1 MKKYILIAALGLALT
16 SCDEV
21 LDRPQLNTP
30 DDNAFWKTESDVRLY
45 ANGFYTEYF
54 TGHNSGWSSAYTY
67 RAMTFCDDYAS
78 TGQQSNFISQVPE
91 DAGTTTSGYVGN
103 TGGQTWCFSMV
114 RKANIFLDRLEER
127 MQGVLDEEQ
136 YAHWRAV
143 AKFFKAFEYTR
154 LVITYGDVPYYEHT
168 VSSSD
173 FDELYKERT
182 PRNEVMGHVYDLCKD
197 ILRDMRLNDG
207 ANVLNRYVAAGFI
220 SRWMLF
226 EGTWQRYNE
235 NNDELARKYLQL
247 AVEAGDLVIKSGKY
261 SIATPMKE
269 LFGSFD
275 LASNKECLLYR
286 HYDYAIGVKHCI
298 TSYCNGV
305 ENAPSAV
312 NLAFLKSLI
321 CVDGKPYKTSTVENA
336 DLLSVPNIAKTRD
349 PRFEAQFAD
358 VAHARSATRVYGN
371 KYIDRYGFSLKAPG
385 TTPEYGSANN
395 TIDAPVMRY
404 GEVLL
409 NWIEAKAELGGVT
422 QADIDKSINQLRAR
436 PLDAVAQEKGLKN
449 TAPMVLSEIDAA
461 FDPDRDSDVD
471 PLVWEIRR
479 ERRLEMVF
487 EFSRLVDIRRWHK
500 LHYMDNRKYPDTM
513 RGPWIDFNE
522 ELTETLAAGKTTVF
536 HADGTRVV
544 YDGNNAAEM
553 AGFYEPQ
560 NAQPRLNFS
569 DRSYLYPIGTK
580 VIDSYKEKDYTISQ
594 TKGW

>member
-21 LDRPQLNTP
+21 LDRPQLNSP

-45 ANGFYTEYF
+45 SNGFYTEYF
-54 TGHNSGWSSAYTY
+54 TGHNSGWSSTYTY

-136 YAHWRAV
+136 YAHWTAV

-182 PRNEVMGHVYDLCKD
+182 PHNEVMGHVYDMCKD

-247 AVEAGDLVIKSGKY
+247 AVEA
-261 SIATPMKE
+261 E
-269 LFGSFD
+269 
-275 LASNKECLLYR
+275 
-286 HYDYAIGVKHCI
+286 IG
-298 TSYCNGV
+298 
-305 ENAPSAV
+305 
-312 NLAFLKSLI
+312 
-321 CVDGKPYKTSTVENA
+321 
-336 DLLSVPNIAKTRD
+336 R
-349 PRFEAQFAD
+349 
-358 VAHARSATRVYGN
+358 AHV
-371 KYIDRYGFSLKAPG
+371 
-385 TTPEYGSANN
+385 
-395 TIDAPVMRY
+395 
-404 GEVLL
+404 
-409 NWIEAKAELGGVT
+409 
-422 QADIDKSINQLRAR
+422 
-436 PLDAVAQEKGLKN
+436 
-449 TAPMVLSEIDAA
+449 
-461 FDPDRDSDVD
+461 
-471 PLVWEIRR
+471 
-479 ERRLEMVF
+479 
-487 EFSRLVDIRRWHK
+487 
-500 LHYMDNRKYPDTM
+500 
-513 RGPWIDFNE
+513 
-522 ELTETLAAGKTTVF
+522 
-536 HADGTRVV
+536 
-544 YDGNNAAEM
+544 
-553 AGFYEPQ
+553 
-560 NAQPRLNFS
+560 
-569 DRSYLYPIGTK
+569 
-580 VIDSYKEKDYTISQ
+580 
-594 TKGW
+594 